1 MTRITYHIRKK
12 KDRLRDKEEREKNSE
27 EIRGSRSSKGRIG
40 GGVISL
46 FRWSKGIIHRPLF
59 HVASV
64 KCEVA

>member
-40 GGVISL
+40 GGGDIPVSL
-46 FRWSKGIIHRPLF
+46 
-59 HVASV
+59 
-64 KCEVA
+64 E